1 MRSKQ
6 LLLNQ
11 QRSWAESVGLDV
23 DTRGYLTSVDANLL
37 QPLSARTKQSFEN
50 GSGAELQDTPSRP
63 AKMKALH
70 SSSALGVNV
79 FDYWVD
85 RDTSSL
91 LSALGLDS
99 GSLDALTFEA
109 QFPTGLQGNPPNLDV
124 ALEYSD
130 GHVIG
135 VESKFSEW
143 LTPKSKNKAPFKPKY
158 FSEAIGLWESKGL
171 PKTQRLAEAVNT
183 QEEIFR
189 HLDVPQLLKHALG
202 MANQLGSQ
210 FSLYYIYFDWDGP
223 ESEVHRQEIDRFD
236 DLVGDEFRFKVRSY
250 QELFSSLNE
259 MGYDDETYMGYLH
272 QRYFPEFPPLK

>member
-1 MRSKQ
+1 MRSKRQ
-6 LLLNQ
+6 LLNH

-23 DTRGYLTSVDANLL
+23 DTRGYLDSVDANLL
-37 QPLSARTKQSFEN
+37 QPLSQKTKLSFEN
-50 GSGAELQDTPSRP
+50 GSGSELLDTPSRP

-70 SSSALGVNV
+70 SSSALAVNV
-79 FDYWVD
+79 FDFWVY
-85 RDTSSL
+85 RDPSAL

-99 GSLDALTFEA
+99 GRLAAITFEE
-109 QFPTGLQGNPPNLDV
+109 QFPTGLKGNPPNLDV

-158 FSEAIGLWESKGL
+158 FSAEIGLWEDKGL
-171 PKTQRLAEAVNT
+171 PQSQMLAEAMHT
-183 QEEIFR
+183 GEEFFR
-189 HLDVPQLLKHALG
+189 HLDVPQLLKHVLG
-202 MANQLGSQ
+202 MANQLGGL
-210 FSLYYIYFDWDGP
+210 FSLYYIYYDSNGP
-223 ESEVHRQEIDRFD
+223 ESDVHRQEVERFEG
-236 DLVGDEFRFKVRSY
+236 LVGDEVRFKARSY